1 MYFEAWLPSWMFLK
15 HCVQAENLKQPSLMQ
30 VDDYGFTIRPESLGS
45 SGPVDVSFPQFLPL

>member
-1 MYFEAWLPSWMFLK
+1 MFLK